1 MTTLSKRATLR
12 QARVLRMI
20 EGAVKNALDA
30 HPDYAT
36 MPRDKLAR
44 SIAKRAAG
52 TLTAA
57 WPDVLAP
64 GRSVS
69 ETPQGLALETRGD
82 LLGSVG

>member
-1 MTTLSKRATLR
+1 MTTLSKRATPH

-57 WPDVLAP
+57 WPEMLAP
-64 GRSVS
+64 DRSAS
-69 ETPQGLALETRGD
+69 EPAPGCIGTQPGA
-82 LLGSVG
+82 LLG